1 MSWPIR
7 SLAEVAPIRSRK
19 PEFFDGA
26 RRYYSTGAV
35 GKSGELDAPELVTFA
50 ERPSRANSMPR
61 IGDVGFARM
70 NGTQKVVLISEAEL
84 GSLFSTGFCFLEP
97 NDRLDSKY
105 LFYFLTSGGFQSQ
118 KNALAGEGIMG
129 GIKNADV
136 ANLQIP
142 LPPLSEQQRI
152 VRLLDGAFEGIAIAK
167 VNAEKNLEN
176 ARALFES
183 HLQSVFTQSSIGWT
197 DSALEDVCEFFNGLW
212 KGEKPPFT
220 RVGVIRNTNFTKNG
234 MLDDSDIAFLD
245 VEVKKFEKRRLK
257 YGDIILEKSGGGPK
271 QAVGRVALFEKK
283 AGDFSFSNFTA
294 ALRILDSELVDF
306 RFLHKFL
313 YWTYLSGATEG
324 MQSNSTGIRNLDGDA
339 YKSIRFRYPPLA
351 EQRQIASL
359 LDDLQV
365 ITDSL
370 AQIYTEKQACLEA
383 LKESLLH
390 QAFHGNLRTA

>member
-152 VRLLDGAFEGIAIAK
+152 VRLLDGALEGIAIAK

-183 HLQSVFTQSSIGWT
+183 QLQAVFTQDGSDWESRKLKDLVEVQNGYAFSSKEYSDSGHFLMRIGNVQDGYIT
-197 DSALEDVCEFFNGLW
+197 TSDPKYVKLLPNDSLYRFNLTSGDILVSLT
-212 KGEKPPFT
+212 GNVG
-220 RVGVIRNTNFTKNG
+220 RVGVIKEEHLPAALNQRVARITLRKDSPALSGWVLHYLSSILFRNTLDGLGHGTAQKNVSTADLVNIRIPVPEIVRQKALVIMLDELQNFTRSLQAIQMRKLKA
-234 MLDDSDIAFLD
+234 LD
-245 VEVKKFEKRRLK
+245 E
-257 YGDIILEKSGGGPK
+257 
-271 QAVGRVALFEKK
+271 
-283 AGDFSFSNFTA
+283 
-294 ALRILDSELVDF
+294 
-306 RFLHKFL
+306 
-313 YWTYLSGATEG
+313 
-324 MQSNSTGIRNLDGDA
+324 
-339 YKSIRFRYPPLA
+339 
-351 EQRQIASL
+351 
-359 LDDLQV
+359 
-365 ITDSL
+365 
-370 AQIYTEKQACLEA
+370 
-383 LKESLLH
+383 LKESLLG
-390 QAFHGNLRTA
+390 QTLYGNRTAA